1 MINKCRGRMV
11 QGDYIMGNIFHKK
24 RIGTERDFLVW
35 LEKDKKTKEK
45 NSLLGSG
52 TYQLSCLLFS
62 WKTFLNIIIA
72 VIKLTELQFF
82 NPSST
87 NLLTR
92 IHWAKIQYYLGLSL
106 EIMILYELLRVKI
119 QLDFNWNSI
128 FYHMS
133 I

>member
-1 MINKCRGRMV
+1 MINKCRERMV

-24 RIGTERDFLVW
+24 GIGTERDFLVW
-35 LEKDKKTKEK
+35 LEKDQKTKEK

-72 VIKLTELQFF
+72 DIKLTEAQFF
-82 NPSST
+82 NPSFT
-87 NLLTR
+87 NLLTG
-92 IHWAKIQYYLGLSL
+92 IHWAKVQYYLGLSL

-128 FYHMS
+128 FYHMC